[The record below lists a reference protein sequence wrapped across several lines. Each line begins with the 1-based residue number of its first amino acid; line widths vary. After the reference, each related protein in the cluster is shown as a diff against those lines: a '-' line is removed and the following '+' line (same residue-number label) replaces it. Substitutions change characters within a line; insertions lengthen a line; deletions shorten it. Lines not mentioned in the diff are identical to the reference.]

1 MKLINLFISFHN
13 IQFTHNLMFILQ
25 YHDFDEIFLQLIK
38 TQIKEKNFKNSY
50 TNEKYNLES
59 LFKIIFKR
67 SRKILYIR
75 VLYFTKLI
83 ATSWKSLLT

>member
-50 TNEKYNLES
+50 TNEKYN
-59 LFKIIFKR
+59 FIQNNF
-67 SRKILYIR
+67 
-75 VLYFTKLI
+75 
-83 ATSWKSLLT
+83 